1 MDINVTSPAFY
12 GGDPYPAY
20 SWLQQHAPVYWDAA
34 SDAWVVSRYR
44 DVVHVSKRSD
54 VFSAEPSILPN
65 RDMQISIACMD
76 NPRHQRLRKLI
87 NKGFTPRM
95 VGKLEPKA
103 RAILTECLDA
113 IADKGSC
120 DLVRDVAV
128 PLPMVIIAE
137 MMGIPREHYERFY
150 QWSDELIT
158 STTASV
164 DDADAL
170 TRAAT
175 AYVEYGAYLQGIF
188 EKVRREPRDDLVSI
202 LVSAQADGAL
212 AEDEEAM
219 ENDELVMFMT
229 LLLVAGN
236 ETTRNAIS
244 GGMEALIRNPEQRQR
259 LLDEPGL
266 MGQAVEEVLR
276 YVSPIVCFRR
286 TAMRDTEIRGQR
298 IEAGQKVIMLYQA
311 ANRDPEVF
319 ERPDEFDVTRSPN
332 PHLAFGI
339 GNHFCLGANLAR
351 MEIRVALEELLRR
364 FPDMTFAPDTSPV
377 RIASTLVRGIDSMPV
392 VFGRE
397 RAM

>member
-1 MDINVTSPAFY
+1 
-12 GGDPYPAY
+12 
-20 SWLQQHAPVYWDAA
+20 
-34 SDAWVVSRYR
+34 VSRYH

-54 VFSAEPSILPN
+54 LFSAEPSILPD

-76 NPRHQRLRKLI
+76 NPRHQRLRKLV

-95 VGKLEPKA
+95 VAKLESKA
-103 RAILTECLDA
+103 RSILTECLDSVA
-113 IADKGSC
+113 EKGAC

-150 QWSDELIT
+150 RWSDDLIA
-158 STTASV
+158 STTV
-164 DDADAL
+164 TEGDPNAL
-170 TRAAT
+170 ARAAA

-188 EKVRREPRDDLVSI
+188 EEVRREPRDDLVSI
-202 LVSAQADGAL
+202 LVSAQAEGTL

-244 GGMEALIRNPEQRQR
+244 GGIEALIRNPEQRQR
-259 LLDEPGL
+259 LLDEPEL

-286 TAMRDTEIRGQR
+286 TAMSDTEIHGQR
-298 IEAGQKVIMLYQA
+298 IDAGQKVIMLYQA
-311 ANRDPEVF
+311 ANRDPDVF
-319 ERPDEFDVTRSPN
+319 EHPDAFDVTRSPN

-351 MEIRVALEELLRR
+351 MEVRVALEELLRR
-364 FPDMTFAPDTSPV
+364 FPDMAFAPDTSPV

-392 VFGRE
+392 VFTPE
-397 RAM
+397 RAA